1 MFAFKSKKYELL
13 FQEDFAERHK
23 ALDFWLAM
31 MGLLQYPIVLW
42 NYSLHCQAQGKD
54 TSLLFQ
60 LMHIVDKVLL
70 C

>member
-1 MFAFKSKKYELL
+1 MFAFKSEKYELL

-31 MGLLQYPIVLW
+31 MGLLLCPIVLW
-42 NYSLHCQAQGKD
+42 NYSLHCQAQGND

-60 LMHIVDKVLL
+60 LMHMLDKVLL